1 MPSISLRIVLAVAT
15 LALGLGGCGGRSAPG
30 PAGPSDDKADEAV
43 LVFAAASVSNAVDEV
58 KEQFHRK
65 HGSEVKTSFAGSSI
79 LAQQIVEGAGAD
91 VFISADTAWADYLG
105 ENAMVVQRRDLLG
118 NRLVIVVPADSSIH
132 VQGPEDLLGDAVR
145 HVALADPASVPAGRY
160 AKQVFEKLGIWE
172 KVKAKVV
179 AGNDVRQA
187 LGYVETG
194 AAEAGIVYA
203 TDAAVSPSV
212 KVAARIRVD
221 LTGPIRYPVVLL
233 KHGSGR
239 PGAERFYQY
248 LSSPEAAEVFRKYG
262 FDVLGDGGTTA
273 PCRWADD

>member
-1 MPSISLRIVLAVAT
+1 MPPIFLRIVLAVAT
-15 LALGLGGCGGRSAPG
+15 LALGLGGCGGRAAHG
-30 PAGPSDDKADEAV
+30 PASQSEGTTDEAV

-58 KEQFHRK
+58 KEQFHQK
-65 HGSEVKTSFAGSSI
+65 YGSDVKTSFAGSSI
-79 LAQQIVEGAGAD
+79 LAQQIVQGAGAD
-91 VFISADTAWADYLG
+91 VFISADTTWADYLG
-105 ENAMVVQRRDLLG
+105 ENAMVAQRRDLLG

-132 VQGPEDLLGDAVR
+132 VQGPEDLLGDVVG
-145 HVALADPASVPAGRY
+145 HIALADPASVPAGRY
-160 AKQVFEKLGIWE
+160 AKQAFEKLGIWE

-212 KVAARIRVD
+212 KVAASIPVE

-233 KHGSGR
+233 KHGLDR
-239 PGAERFYQY
+239 PAAERFFQY
-248 LSSPEAAEVFRKYG
+248 LSSPEAAQVFRKYG
-262 FDVLGDGGTTA
+262 FDVLGDDAAALPPAGK
-273 PCRWADD
+273 D